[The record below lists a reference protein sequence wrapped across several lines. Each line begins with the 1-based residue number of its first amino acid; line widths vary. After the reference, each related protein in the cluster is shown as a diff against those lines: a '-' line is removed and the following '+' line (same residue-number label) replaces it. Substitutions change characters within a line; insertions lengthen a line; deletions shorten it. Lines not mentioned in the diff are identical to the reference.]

1 MHFVQGFCCFEIL
14 QQLKLCQFH
23 LGHPTAVKDQ
33 GGQRGRRRVILHDR
47 QVLTSF
53 GEAIL
58 STWGIGWKRMP
69 QVTVHSWN
77 LNINTKDCQVLIA
90 SFFSVDGQFAGCVVV
105 AFQASILWNLNGR
118 AFGHTAQKFF
128 AFFLQVTSFLDFL
141 LFARPPWQIQ
151 RQHRSNVCKSWP
163 WQNHLTIGASYCRL
177 ALNHRSLFEA

>member
-33 GGQRGRRRVILHDR
+33 GGQRGGRRVILHDG
-47 QVLTSF
+47 QILTSF

-58 STWGIGWKRMP
+58 SKLKT
-69 QVTVHSWN
+69 N
-77 LNINTKDCQVLIA
+77 LKLRVLREIIMFLGDWLEKNAKSYCALLECNINTKHCQVLIA
-90 SFFSVDGQFAGCVVV
+90 SFFSVHGKFPGCVVV

-163 WQNHLTIGASYCRL
+163 
-177 ALNHRSLFEA
+177 